1 VKLKQ
6 QYKQNNNMSNQK
18 SKKEMSLFESFTAS
32 IGEYINSLSLWEKEL
47 QMIIFSMYIIVC
59 ILICI
64 FFIIK
69 FCCIYITNVYKYY

>member
-1 VKLKQ
+1 MKLKQ